1 MTDLYKWYQP
11 IKPVY
16 VFLQINKKSMANKK
30 LKLPVLIIFLIF
42 SLTSFS
48 QFRAKEI
55 NWTPD
60 GTAYLKLE
68 EGNIVKTDVKTN
80 NESIIVK
87 KEQLIPA
94 GTDKPLS
101 FNIYSFSADNKSL
114 LIFTNTAKVWRYR
127 TRGDYWVL
135 NLSTNKLTQLG
146 KGLPSQSL
154 MFAKISPD
162 GKKVAYVSEH
172 NLYMEDITSHRIN
185 KLTSDGTRK
194 FINGTFDWVY
204 EEEFGCRDGF
214 RWSPD
219 SKMIAFWQ
227 VDATK
232 IRDYYMLN
240 TTDSPYSRIIPVE
253 YPKVGQPPSP
263 VRIGIITVSDD
274 RIKWMNIPG
283 DPQQHY
289 IPRMEWADNSIEV
302 VVQQLNRKQNES
314 KLFYCNAATGVT
326 KNFYTENDKAW
337 IDIKSRWNND
347 DPTGWEWL
355 NNGKDFLWVSEKDGW
370 RHIFLVS
377 RDGKKETLITKGD
390 YDIETIKCIDD
401 KNHYVYFMAS
411 PNNATQLYLYRV
423 SMDGK
428 GKLEL
433 LSPPEMTGT
442 HKYNISPGAK
452 YALHSFSNYKT
463 FPASEWISLPD
474 HKPLND
480 EKSIAR
486 NMKVNENSNVEYFKV
501 TTEDNITMD
510 GWMVKP
516 ANFDSTKKYPVVFY
530 VYTEPAAS
538 TVEDRY
544 GTQFNFLFDGDM
556 SKEGYIQV
564 SVDNR
569 GTPSLRGAAWRK
581 SIYGQ
586 IGRLNIHDQAMA
598 AKKLLEK
605 PYFDK
610 DRVAV
615 WGWSGGG
622 SATLNLMFQYPEIY
636 KTGISI
642 AALDN
647 LLFYDDIYEERYMGL
662 PQENMDDYVKGS
674 PIYYAK
680 NLKGNLLFIHGTGDD
695 NVQYDNAEAMLNELI
710 KYNKTFQFMPYP
722 NRTHSLSEGEGTR
735 KHLTTLYTDYLR
747 KNCPPGAR

>member
-1 MTDLYKWYQP
+1 MST
-11 IKPVY
+11 I
-16 VFLQINKKSMANKK
+16 K
-30 LKLPVLIIFLIF
+30 LKFSCLVIFLFISI
-42 SLTSFS
+42 SLFS

-60 GTAYLKLE
+60 GNAYLQLKD
-68 EGNIVKTDVKTN
+68 GNIVRTDVKTN
-80 NESIIVK
+80 DETTIVK
-87 KEQLIPA
+87 REQLIPT
-94 GTDKPLS
+94 GSDSPLS
-101 FNIYSFSADNKSL
+101 FNIYSFSPDYKTL
-114 LIFTNTAKVWRYR
+114 LIFTNTAKVWRYH
-127 TRGDYWVL
+127 TRGDYWILDVAS
-135 NLSTNKLTQLG
+135 NQLTQLG

-162 GKKVAYVSEH
+162 GKNAAYVSEH
-172 NLYMEDITSHRIN
+172 NLYVEDLSTHKITQ
-185 KLTSDGTRK
+185 LTSNGTRK

-204 EEEFGCRDGF
+204 EEELGCRDGF

-263 VRIGIITVSDD
+263 VRIGVIMLNTDN
-274 RIKWMNIPG
+274 IKWMDIPG
-283 DPQQHY
+283 DPQEHY
-289 IPRMEWADNSIEV
+289 LPRMEWADNSNELV
-302 VVQQLNRKQNES
+302 LQQLNRKQNES
-314 KLFYCNAATGVT
+314 KLFYCDVNTGST
-326 KNFYTENDKAW
+326 TNFYTEDDKAW

-347 DPTGWEWL
+347 DPMGWDWL
-355 NNGKDFLWVSEKDGW
+355 HNGKDFLWVSEKDGW

-377 RDGKKETLITKGD
+377 RDGKKETLITKGN
-390 YDIETIKCIDD
+390 YDIENIKCIDD
-401 KNHYVYFMAS
+401 KNNYVYFMAS

-423 SMDGK
+423 KMDGK

-433 LSPPEMTGT
+433 LSPADMVGT
-442 HKYNISPGAK
+442 HDYNISPGAK
-452 YALHSFSNYKT
+452 YAMHSFSNYKT
-463 FPASEWISLPD
+463 FPAREWISLPD
-474 HKPLND
+474 HKPLDAN
-480 EKSIAR
+480 KSIAK
-486 NMKVNENSNVEYFKV
+486 NMKVNENSNIEYFKV
-501 TTEDNITMD
+501 TTEDNITLD
-510 GWMVKP
+510 GWVVKP
-516 ANFDSTKKYPVVFY
+516 DNFDSSKKYPVVFY
-530 VYTEPAAS
+530 VYGEPGSS
-538 TVEDRY
+538 TVGDRY
-544 GTQFNFLFDGDM
+544 RAQSNFLYNGNM
-556 SKEGYIQV
+556 SKDGYIQI

-598 AKKLLEK
+598 AKKLFAENSYL
-605 PYFDK
+605 DTS
-610 DRVAV
+610 RVAV

-622 SATLNLMFQYPEIY
+622 SSTLNLMFQYPDIY

-642 AALDN
+642 SAVDN
-647 LLFYDDIYEERYMGL
+647 LLFYDNIYEERYMGL
-662 PQENMDDYVKGS
+662 PQDNMDNYIKGS

-680 NLKGNLLFIHGTGDD
+680 NLRGNLLFIHGTGDD

-722 NRTHSLSEGEGTR
+722 NRTHSISEGAGTR
-735 KHLTTLYTDYLR
+735 EHLSSLYTAFLR

>member
-1 MTDLYKWYQP
+1 MST
-11 IKPVY
+11 I
-16 VFLQINKKSMANKK
+16 K
-30 LKLPVLIIFLIF
+30 LKFSCLVIFLFISI
-42 SLTSFS
+42 SLFS

-60 GTAYLKLE
+60 GNAYLQLKD
-68 EGNIVKTDVKTN
+68 GNIVRTDVKTN
-80 NESIIVK
+80 DETTIVK
-87 KEQLIPA
+87 REQLIPT
-94 GTDKPLS
+94 GSDSPLS
-101 FNIYSFSADNKSL
+101 FNIYSFSPDYKTL
-114 LIFTNTAKVWRYR
+114 LIFTNTAKVWRYH
-127 TRGDYWVL
+127 TRGDYWILDVAS
-135 NLSTNKLTQLG
+135 NQLTQLG

-162 GKKVAYVSEH
+162 GKNAAYVSEH
-172 NLYMEDITSHRIN
+172 NLYVEDLSTHKITQ
-185 KLTSDGTRK
+185 LTSDGTRK

-204 EEEFGCRDGF
+204 EEELGCRDGF

-263 VRIGIITVSDD
+263 VHIGVIMLNTDN
-274 RIKWMNIPG
+274 IKWMDIPG
-283 DPQQHY
+283 DPQEHY
-289 IPRMEWADNSIEV
+289 LPRMEWADNSNELV
-302 VVQQLNRKQNES
+302 LQQLNRKQNES
-314 KLFYCNAATGVT
+314 KLFYCDVNTGSAT
-326 KNFYTENDKAW
+326 NFYTEDDKAW

-347 DPTGWEWL
+347 DPMGWDWL
-355 NNGKDFLWVSEKDGW
+355 HNGKDFLWVSEKDGW

-377 RDGKKETLITKGD
+377 RDGKKETLITKGN
-390 YDIETIKCIDD
+390 YDIENIKCIDD
-401 KNHYVYFMAS
+401 KNNYVYFMAS

-423 SMDGK
+423 KMDGK

-433 LSPPEMTGT
+433 LSPADMVGT
-442 HKYNISPGAK
+442 HDYNISPGAK
-452 YALHSFSNYKT
+452 YAMHSFSNYKT
-463 FPASEWISLPD
+463 FPAREWISLPD
-474 HKPLND
+474 HKPLDAN
-480 EKSIAR
+480 KSIAK
-486 NMKVNENSNVEYFKV
+486 NMKVNENSNIEYFKV
-501 TTEDNITMD
+501 TTEDNITLD
-510 GWMVKP
+510 GWVVKP
-516 ANFDSTKKYPVVFY
+516 DNFDSSKKYPVVFY
-530 VYTEPAAS
+530 VYGEPGSS
-538 TVEDRY
+538 TVGDRY
-544 GTQFNFLFDGDM
+544 RAQSNFLYNGNM
-556 SKEGYIQV
+556 SKDGYIQI

-598 AKKLLEK
+598 AKKLFAENSYL
-605 PYFDK
+605 DTS
-610 DRVAV
+610 RVAV

-622 SATLNLMFQYPEIY
+622 SSTLNLMFQYPDIY

-642 AALDN
+642 SAVDN
-647 LLFYDDIYEERYMGL
+647 LLFYDNIYEERYMGL
-662 PQENMDDYVKGS
+662 PQDNMDNYIKGS

-680 NLKGNLLFIHGTGDD
+680 NLRGNLLFIHGTGDD

-722 NRTHSLSEGEGTR
+722 NRTHSISEGAGTR
-735 KHLTTLYTDYLR
+735 EHLSSLYTAFLR

>member
-1 MTDLYKWYQP
+1 MP
-11 IKPVY
+11 
-16 VFLQINKKSMANKK
+16 NKKCIIF
-30 LKLPVLIIFLIF
+30 LLITFLIF
-42 SLTSFS
+42 SISSFS

-55 NWTPD
+55 NWTAD
-60 GTAYLKLE
+60 GNAYLKLK
-68 EGNIVKTDVKTN
+68 EGNIVKTDIKTN
-80 NESIIVK
+80 TETIVVK
-87 KEQLIPA
+87 KEQLVPQ
-94 GTDKPLS
+94 GTETPLS
-101 FNIYSFSADNKSL
+101 FNIYSFSPDYKTL
-114 LIFTNTAKVWRYR
+114 LIFTNTTKVWRYH
-127 TRGDYWVL
+127 TRGDYWIL
-135 NLSTNKLTQLG
+135 NVPTNQLTQLG

-162 GKKVAYVSEH
+162 GKNAAYVSDH
-172 NLYMEDITSHRIN
+172 NLYIEDLSSHKITQ
-185 KLTSDGTRK
+185 LTTDGTRK

-204 EEEFGCRDGF
+204 EEELGCRDGF

-232 IRDYYMLN
+232 TRDYYMLN
-240 TTDSPYSRIIPVE
+240 TTDSVYSRIIPVE

-263 VRIGIITVSDD
+263 VRIGVITLSNNQ
-274 RIKWMNIPG
+274 IKWMNIPG
-283 DPQQHY
+283 DPQEHY
-289 IPRMEWADNSIEV
+289 LPRMEWADNSNQLI
-302 VVQQLNRKQNES
+302 VQQLNRKQNES
-314 KLFYCNAATGVT
+314 KLFYCDVNTGEAT
-326 KNFYTENDKAW
+326 NFYTEDDKAW
-337 IDIKSRWNND
+337 IDIKSRWNDD

-390 YDIETIKCIDD
+390 YDIDDIRCIDD
-401 KNHYVYFMAS
+401 KNNYVYFMAS

-423 SMDGK
+423 KMDGK

-433 LSPPEMTGT
+433 LSPANLIGT
-442 HKYNISPGAK
+442 HNYNISPYAK

-463 FPASEWISLPD
+463 FPVREWISLPD
-474 HKPLND
+474 HKPLD
-480 EKSIAR
+480 EEKSIAK
-486 NMKVNENSNVEYFKV
+486 NMKVNGNSNVEYFKV
-501 TTEDNITMD
+501 TTDDNITLD

-516 ANFDSTKKYPVVFY
+516 DNFDSTKKYPVVFY
-530 VYTEPAAS
+530 VYGEPAGS
-538 TVEDRY
+538 TVENEY
-544 GTQFNFLFDGDM
+544 GAQYNFLYNGDM
-556 SKEGYIQV
+556 SKDGYILI

-598 AKKLLEK
+598 AKKLFSEYSYL
-605 PYFDK
+605 DTS
-610 DRVAV
+610 RVAV

-622 SATLNLMFQYPEIY
+622 SSTLNLMFQYPDIY

-642 AALDN
+642 SAVDN
-647 LLFYDDIYEERYMGL
+647 LLFYDNIYEERYMGL

-680 NLKGNLLFIHGTGDD
+680 NLRGNLLFIHGTGDD
-695 NVQYDNAEAMLNELI
+695 NVQYDNAEALLNELI
-710 KYNKTFQFMPYP
+710 KYDKTFQFMPYP
-722 NRTHSLSEGEGTR
+722 NRTHSISEGEGTR
-735 KHLTTLYTDYLR
+735 QHLSDLYTNYLR

>member
-1 MTDLYKWYQP
+1 MST
-11 IKPVY
+11 I
-16 VFLQINKKSMANKK
+16 K
-30 LKLPVLIIFLIF
+30 LKFSCLVIFLFISI
-42 SLTSFS
+42 SLFS

-60 GTAYLKLE
+60 GNAYLQLKD
-68 EGNIVKTDVKTN
+68 GNIVRTDVKTN
-80 NESIIVK
+80 DETTIVK
-87 KEQLIPA
+87 REQLIPT
-94 GTDKPLS
+94 GSDSPLS
-101 FNIYSFSADNKSL
+101 FNIYSFSPDYKTL
-114 LIFTNTAKVWRYR
+114 LIFTNTAKVWRYH
-127 TRGDYWVL
+127 TRGDYWILDVAS
-135 NLSTNKLTQLG
+135 NQLTQLG

-162 GKKVAYVSEH
+162 GKNAAYVSEH
-172 NLYMEDITSHRIN
+172 NLYVEDLSTHKITQ
-185 KLTSDGTRK
+185 LTSDGTRK

-204 EEEFGCRDGF
+204 EEELGCRDGF

-263 VRIGIITVSDD
+263 VRIGVIMLNTDN
-274 RIKWMNIPG
+274 IKWMDIPG
-283 DPQQHY
+283 DPQEHY
-289 IPRMEWADNSIEV
+289 LPRMEWADNSNELV
-302 VVQQLNRKQNES
+302 LQQLNRKQNES
-314 KLFYCNAATGVT
+314 KLFYCDVNTGSAT
-326 KNFYTENDKAW
+326 NFYTEDDKAW

-347 DPTGWEWL
+347 DPMGWDWL
-355 NNGKDFLWVSEKDGW
+355 HNGKDFLWVSEKDGW

-377 RDGKKETLITKGD
+377 RDGKKETLITKGN
-390 YDIETIKCIDD
+390 YDIENIKCIDD
-401 KNHYVYFMAS
+401 KNNYVYFMAS

-423 SMDGK
+423 KMDGK

-433 LSPPEMTGT
+433 LSPADMVGT
-442 HKYNISPGAK
+442 HDYNISPGAK
-452 YALHSFSNYKT
+452 YAMHSFSNYKT
-463 FPASEWISLPD
+463 FPAREWISLPD
-474 HKPLND
+474 HKPLDAN
-480 EKSIAR
+480 KSIAK
-486 NMKVNENSNVEYFKV
+486 NMKVNENSNIEYFKV
-501 TTEDNITMD
+501 TTEDNITLD
-510 GWMVKP
+510 GWVVKP
-516 ANFDSTKKYPVVFY
+516 NNFDSSKKYPVVFY
-530 VYTEPAAS
+530 VYGEPGSS
-538 TVEDRY
+538 TVGDRY
-544 GTQFNFLFDGDM
+544 RAQSNFLYNGNM
-556 SKEGYIQV
+556 SKDGYIQI

-598 AKKLLEK
+598 AKKLFAEDSYL
-605 PYFDK
+605 DTS
-610 DRVAV
+610 RVAV

-622 SATLNLMFQYPEIY
+622 SSTLNLMFQYPDIY

-642 AALDN
+642 SAVDN
-647 LLFYDDIYEERYMGL
+647 LLFYDNIYEERYMGL
-662 PQENMDDYVKGS
+662 PQDNMDNYIKGS

-680 NLKGNLLFIHGTGDD
+680 NLRGNLLFIHGTGDD

-722 NRTHSLSEGEGTR
+722 NRTHSISEGAGTR
-735 KHLTTLYTDYLR
+735 EHLSSLYTAFLR

>member
-1 MTDLYKWYQP
+1 MST
-11 IKPVY
+11 I
-16 VFLQINKKSMANKK
+16 K
-30 LKLPVLIIFLIF
+30 LKFSCLVIFLFISI
-42 SLTSFS
+42 SLFS

-60 GTAYLKLE
+60 GNAYLQLKD
-68 EGNIVKTDVKTN
+68 GNIVRTDVKTN
-80 NESIIVK
+80 DETTIVK
-87 KEQLIPA
+87 REQLIPT
-94 GTDKPLS
+94 GSDSPLS
-101 FNIYSFSADNKSL
+101 FNIYSFSPDYKTL
-114 LIFTNTAKVWRYR
+114 LIFTNTAKVWRYH
-127 TRGDYWVL
+127 TRGDYWILDVAS
-135 NLSTNKLTQLG
+135 NQLTQLG

-162 GKKVAYVSEH
+162 GKNAAYVSEH
-172 NLYMEDITSHRIN
+172 NLYVEDLSTHKITQ
-185 KLTSDGTRK
+185 LTSDGTRK

-204 EEEFGCRDGF
+204 EEELGCRDGF

-263 VRIGIITVSDD
+263 VRIGVIMLNTDN
-274 RIKWMNIPG
+274 IKWMDIPG
-283 DPQQHY
+283 DPQEHY
-289 IPRMEWADNSIEV
+289 LPRMEWADNSNELV
-302 VVQQLNRKQNES
+302 LQQLNRKQNES
-314 KLFYCNAATGVT
+314 KLFYCDVNTGSAT
-326 KNFYTENDKAW
+326 NFYTEDDKAW

-347 DPTGWEWL
+347 DPMGWDWL
-355 NNGKDFLWVSEKDGW
+355 HNGKDFLWVSEKDGW

-390 YDIETIKCIDD
+390 YDIENIKYIDD
-401 KNHYVYFMAS
+401 KNNYVYFMAS

-423 SMDGK
+423 KMDGK

-433 LSPPEMTGT
+433 LSPADMVGT
-442 HKYNISPGAK
+442 HDYNISPGAK
-452 YALHSFSNYKT
+452 YAMHSFSNYKT
-463 FPASEWISLPD
+463 FPAREWISLPD
-474 HKPLND
+474 HKPLDAN
-480 EKSIAR
+480 KSIAK
-486 NMKVNENSNVEYFKV
+486 NMKVNENSNIEYFKV
-501 TTEDNITMD
+501 TTEDNITLD
-510 GWMVKP
+510 GWVVKP
-516 ANFDSTKKYPVVFY
+516 NNFDSSKKYPVVFY
-530 VYTEPAAS
+530 VYGEPGSS
-538 TVEDRY
+538 TVGDRY
-544 GTQFNFLFDGDM
+544 RAQSNFLYNGNM
-556 SKEGYIQV
+556 SKDGYIQI

-598 AKKLLEK
+598 AKKLFAENSYL
-605 PYFDK
+605 DTS
-610 DRVAV
+610 RVAV

-622 SATLNLMFQYPEIY
+622 SSTLNLMFQYPDIY

-642 AALDN
+642 SAVDN
-647 LLFYDDIYEERYMGL
+647 LLFYDNIYEERYMGL
-662 PQENMDDYVKGS
+662 PQENMDDYIKGS

-680 NLKGNLLFIHGTGDD
+680 NLRGNLLFIHGTGDD

-722 NRTHSLSEGEGTR
+722 NRTHSISEGAGTR
-735 KHLTTLYTDYLR
+735 EHLSSLYTAFLR